1 VFRDILKKTSAYSL
15 AIIGGRAVSLLML
28 PLYTRYLTPSDYG
41 VMELLDLTVS
51 LVGML
56 LGTRVGQ
63 SLFYFYFAATTE
75 KDRDKCISSA
85 FLGAILLGATSA
97 LILVPASVVLSRLV
111 FGSTQYAPYFRLV
124 FISFAFS
131 LPVEIGYSCMRMLG
145 RSGAYARAT
154 LWNLAASVALNVLFL
169 VVFHLGIKS
178 MLLSGVLAAAGLT
191 AYMTWYTLRPVG
203 ISLDFRL
210 LVRFLKY
217 SVPLS
222 LGGFALFFVHYGD
235 RAFLKS
241 YVSLGELGIYSL
253 GYKIGMLI
261 TFLYA
266 PFALHWNAQVASIVR
281 KPGSERTYVRTMTY
295 LTAALT
301 FAVVLLTLFVEPLL
315 RLLVSSSFQSA
326 ASFVPWI
333 AVAYLMR
340 AVGAHLQGIFTAEGR
355 PGLEAK
361 VNIVGSVACVA
372 AYALLIPRFRVWGAI
387 AATVF
392 GFFVILVYSFREAQ
406 RVRHFHFEYD
416 RLLRIA
422 VPAIAVVGIF
432 YLVRPAGFWIQLGLA
447 VLLQASYVLILLF
460 GCFDRE
466 DRDSAAAVLGA
477 IRKKLFSRN
486 VPAEVMA

>member
-1 VFRDILKKTSAYSL
+1 VFRDILKKTSAYSV

-28 PLYTRYLTPSDYG
+28 PLYTRYLTPADYG
-41 VMELLDLTVS
+41 VMELLDLTIS
-51 LVGML
+51 LVGIL

-63 SLFYFYFAATTE
+63 ALFYFYFAATAE
-75 KDRDKCISSA
+75 EERKKCVSTA
-85 FLGAILLGATSA
+85 FLGALLLGASSA
-97 LILVPASVVLSRLV
+97 LVLVPASAMLSRLV

-124 FISFAFS
+124 CLSFAFS

-145 RSGAYARAT
+145 QSGVYARAT

-169 VVFHLGIKS
+169 TYFQLGIRS
-178 MLLSGVLAAAGLT
+178 MLVSAVLASAGLT
-191 AYMTWYTLRPVG
+191 AFMTWYTLHPIG
-203 ISLDFRL
+203 IRLDFRL
-210 LVRFLKY
+210 LMRFLKY

-222 LGGFALFFVHYGD
+222 LGGVAVFFVHYGD
-235 RAFLKS
+235 RAFLKG
-241 YVSLGELGIYSL
+241 YVSLSELGIYSL

-261 TFLYA
+261 TFLYT
-266 PFALHWNAQVASIVR
+266 PFALHWNAQVAAIVR
-281 KPGSERTYVRTMTY
+281 RPGSERNYVRTMTY

-406 RVRHFHFEYD
+406 RVHHFHFEYT
-416 RLLRIA
+416 RLLRI
-422 VPAIAVVGIF
+422 VLSAIGVVGVF
-432 YLVRPAGFWIQLGLA
+432 YLARPVGFWPQLGLA
-447 VLLQASYVLILLF
+447 ALLEVSYVLLLLF
-460 GCFDRE
+460 GCFDRD
-466 DRDSAAAVLGA
+466 DRHSCTALLREASARMFSKTVATAAAA
-477 IRKKLFSRN
+477 
-486 VPAEVMA
+486 